1 MKKIIEKIRTLNVAN
16 YLAMFA
22 LVFTVIGSNSFCV
35 CFFHDPEKP
44 DLTQFRKF

>member
-1 MKKIIEKIRTLNVAN
+1 MKKLMATMKKMNIAN
-16 YLAMFA
+16 CLATFA
-22 LVFTVIGSNSFCV
+22 LAFTVIGGNSFCV